1 MELLIYNTSRELTG
15 VLESIEYFKWTR
27 RYSKAGSFVIK
38 AIGSSENAAL
48 LQIGNYVW
56 KNDDQEIGMIEH
68 LELSQTDKEMITVSG
83 RFVTALLDRRI
94 IWGTEFLN
102 GDIGACIGQMIDHH
116 LVHPTDP
123 ARQVDFVSFT
133 SPSFGIP
140 VHNQVSYK
148 NLYEV
153 VTDLCDAADVGIR
166 TVFTPQ
172 TGAMV
177 ISLYQGVMTQAV
189 FSREYENLISQTFI
203 HNIAE
208 SRDTVVVAGEGDGEE
223 RMLVSIDGASGED
236 RREIFVDARDLQSEN
251 FPDNYEQ
258 VLLFR
263 GQSKLAEY
271 AEVKTFDAEV
281 NMRGNLIYKTDFDL
295 GSIVTV
301 QSRRWGVSLQTRITE
316 ITESYDQ
323 SGLSIDVVFG
333 RGMLTLT
340 ERLKGKVI

>member
-1 MELLIYNTSRELTG
+1 MELLIYNTSRQLTG

-83 RFVTALLDRRI
+83 RFATAILDRRI
-94 IWGTEFLN
+94 IWGTEYLN
-102 GDIGACIGQMIDHH
+102 GDVGMCIGQLVDNH
-116 LVHPTDP
+116 LVNPFDP
-123 ARQVDFVSFT
+123 NRQVEFVSFA
-133 SPSFGIP
+133 SPSFGVP
-140 VHNQVSYK
+140 VHSQVSYK

-166 TVFTPQ
+166 TTFIPQ

-177 ISLYQGVMTQAV
+177 ISLYQGGMTQAV

-203 HNIAE
+203 HNITE

-223 RMLVSIDGASGED
+223 RMLVNIDGASGED
-236 RREIFVDARDLQSEN
+236 RREMFVDARDLQSEN
-251 FPDNYEQ
+251 FPDNYEEA
-258 VLLFR
+258 LLFR
-263 GQSKLAEY
+263 GQSKLVEFG
-271 AEVKTFDAEV
+271 EVMSFDGEV
-281 NMRGNLIYKTDFDL
+281 NVRSSLQYKVDFDL

-301 QSRRWGVSLQTRITE
+301 QAKRWGMAMQARITE
-316 ITESYDQ
+316 ITESYDAN
-323 SGLSIDVVFG
+323 GASIDVVFG
-333 RGMLTLT
+333 RGMLTLI
-340 ERLKGKVI
+340 ERLRR